1 MIGWIACWL
10 ATAQAGGVGVYG
22 EVSPGAAWSDSSGP
36 LVRGGAARV
45 SGGVFWGPYRST
57 LQYGRYHRLGVQWG
71 ATSLGEVVDGPLSG
85 IVSFGPE
92 YGRGIDLL
100 KMGIYWK
107 VSLNAAVFVRETPD
121 PDEVDFTLG
130 AIARLTGGGV
140 YWITRYL
147 GVVARV
153 EGGPDI
159 RGTRGLSVGGGLGI
173 GLMARGGVL
182 TRQKR
187 LRQEWEHAEYTGVEL
202 EEPVRVSRR
211 TVRCRSGR

>member
-1 MIGWIACWL
+1 MIALLCGWL
-10 ATAQAGGVGVYG
+10 TTAQAGGIGVYG
-22 EVSPGAAWSDSSGP
+22 EVSPGAAWSDSAGP
-36 LVRGGAARV
+36 LVRGGAARI
-45 SGGVFWGPYRST
+45 SGGLFWGPYRST

-71 ATSLGEVVDGPLSG
+71 ATSLSPYVDGLLSG

-107 VSLNAAVFVRETPD
+107 VSVNAAVFVRETST
-121 PDEVDFTLG
+121 PDEVAFTLG
-130 AIARLTGGGV
+130 AIARLTGGGI
-140 YWITRYL
+140 YWITRYF
-147 GVVARV
+147 GINARI

-159 RGTRGLSVGGGLGI
+159 RGARGLSFGGGLGI
-173 GLMARGGVL
+173 GLIARGGVL

-187 LRQEWEHAEYTGVEL
+187 LRQEWEHAEYAGVEL

-211 TVRCRSGR
+211 TVRCRPH